1 MLSDIGA
8 DFEVTDLALCLI
20 KEKKCRWI
28 KERYKP
34 TSQYT
39 HEHFMTDLTPSE
51 PND

>member
-1 MLSDIGA
+1 MLRDTGA
-8 DFEVTDLALCLI
+8 DSEAIDLALCLI

-28 KERYKP
+28 KEWYKR

-39 HEHFMTDLTPSE
+39 QKNFMTNLTPRE